1 MDKISEERLNE
12 VCPELARRVRRLSD
26 KCEANGIHIRV
37 SQGLRSW
44 EQQDLLYA
52 QGRTDAGKV
61 VTNARG
67 GQSAH
72 NFGYAVDIVE
82 DGRAALGRLG
92 SWPAD
97 VLVSDVN
104 MPEMGGLELI
114 QAMRA
119 SGRNQ
124 PVVLITGMEF
134 DDVIHAAAHGASA
147 CLRKPMS
154 IDELVWAIECALAC
168 RLPLRGRRRGVQ

>member
-1 MDKISEERLNE
+1 MGQKDRVLVVEDDRDARET
-12 VCPELARRVRRLSD
+12 LAMAL
-26 KCEANGIHIRV
+26 
-37 SQGLRSW
+37 
-44 EQQDLLYA
+44 A
-52 QGRTDAGKV
+52 Q
-61 VTNARG
+61 
-67 GQSAH
+67 S
-72 NFGYAVDIVE
+72 GYAVDIVE

-104 MPEMGGLELI
+104 MPQMTGLELI

-124 PVVLITGMEF
+124 PVVLITGLEP
-134 DDVIHAAAHGASA
+134 DELGAAHGASA

-154 IDELVWAIECALAC
+154 IDELIWAIECALAC
-168 RLPLRGRRRGVQ
+168 RLPIRGQHLRMQ